1 MSWSSALDT
10 VTSMAPF
17 RVATLR
23 ANWPVPAS
31 FVVPSVPVV
40 LPLGVLSV
48 PPVGVLS
55 PVVLSALPVGVLP
68 PVVLSVGV
76 LPPAVL
82 SVLPGSVAGTRVR
95 SAACG
100 TVSVPSPA
108 PPSSALPLSPTALST
123 VCFAASSAAFFR
135 ASSSAAFFRASSS
148 AAFFRA
154 SSSAAFRT
162 ASSSMISY
170 SRETALTAAAAS
182 LSA

>member
-1 MSWSSALDT
+1 MRYEL
-10 VTSMAPF
+10 M
-17 RVATLR
+17 R
-23 ANWPVPAS
+23 PAQIREAIKKRT
-31 FVVPSVPVV
+31 PVV

-48 PPVGVLS
+48 PPVGVLPVLPVGVLS
-55 PVVLSALPVGVLP
+55 PVVLSA
-68 PVVLSVGV
+68 
-76 LPPAVL
+76 
-82 SVLPGSVAGTRVR
+82 LPGSVAGTRVR

-148 AAFFRA
+148 AAF
-154 SSSAAFRT
+154 RT